1 MKGADG
7 FVIVMQRINDSPKR
21 LEEIS
26 VPQKSIWRLWGVSV
40 MFAGSRWNWVL
51 SSAAPD
57 PLEGLAGHDR
67 FRTLENTW
75 KQDTVAFQ
83 YVSR

>member
-1 MKGADG
+1 MRGVLRATEAVSAANATSFFAGLPSSMKGADG

-51 SSAAPD
+51 SSAAP
-57 PLEGLAGHDR
+57 
-67 FRTLENTW
+67 
-75 KQDTVAFQ
+75 
-83 YVSR
+83 